1 MILQSIQQRLFELQD
16 KDYADFQSKLI
27 PTLDREQFIGVRVP
41 VLRNLAKEIAKE
53 KVTQG
58 FLEQLPH
65 QYYDENILHA
75 ILLSEIKEYDRA
87 IIAVERFLPYIDNW
101 AVCDI
106 LSPKI
111 FKKNRAN
118 LFNKIQSYLKS
129 KHIYSCRFAV
139 VMLMNH
145 YLDENFKEEYLTLP
159 STIKSEEYYVNMA
172 LAWFYATALAKQ
184 WDATIPYLIEQRLPL
199 WVHNKTLQKS
209 RESFRITAEQKAYLK
224 TLKRS
229 R

>member
-1 MILQSIQQRLFELQD
+1 
-16 KDYADFQSKLI
+16 
-27 PTLDREQFIGVRVP
+27 
-41 VLRNLAKEIAKE
+41 
-53 KVTQG
+53 
-58 FLEQLPH
+58 
-65 QYYDENILHA
+65 
-75 ILLSEIKEYDRA
+75 
-87 IIAVERFLPYIDNW
+87 
-101 AVCDI
+101 
-106 LSPKI
+106 
-111 FKKNRAN
+111 
-118 LFNKIQSYLKS
+118 
-129 KHIYSCRFAV
+129 
-139 VMLMNH
+139 MLMNH